1 MFQFIPCIVVLY
13 PCMYLHLYFY
23 ICSHSVFTGPSSL
36 TVNITKSIENSSIVV
51 QWDAVND
58 FLNTT
63 YAVFWTSGRDNSE
76 AVTLPE
82 QTLYIITGL
91 TLDTVYTITVTPS
104 NICGRGPKFS
114 TSISLAT
121 SLISPSTNL
130 MTIIS
135 TIDSSVIG
143 TTTSMI
149 YTTMTAVVSTAN
161 NTDPTDID
169 TTTAIMSFT
178 TTTIIGNP
186 TTNPVS
192 TTTGNESSKVL
203 TTANMIHM

>member
-1 MFQFIPCIVVLY
+1 M
-13 PCMYLHLYFY
+13 
-23 ICSHSVFTGPSSL
+23 
-36 TVNITKSIENSSIVV
+36 NITKSIESSSIVV
-51 QWDAVND
+51 QWDTVND

-63 YAVFWTSGRDNSE
+63 YAVFWTSGSDNSE

-82 QTLYIITGL
+82 QTSYTITGL
-91 TLDTVYTITVTPS
+91 TLDTVYTITIIPS
-104 NICGRGPKFS
+104 NVCGQGPKFS
-114 TSISLAT
+114 TSISLPT

-135 TIDSSVIG
+135 TIDSNVAS

-169 TTTAIMSFT
+169 TTTAIMS
-178 TTTIIGNP
+178 TTTIISNP

-192 TTTGNESSKVL
+192 TTTGNETSKSL
-203 TTANMIHM
+203 TTANMIHK